1 MYRTYSYNDMPIPV
15 QRRNEDMRKPM
26 PPPKKEKECKEEKI
40 EKKCDKPD
48 NSGGILS
55 GLGTD
60 DLILIV
66 VALVLLIDDC
76 DDKLLLIALAFI
88 FLSEWF

>member
-26 PPPKKEKECKEEKI
+26 PPPKKEIECKEEKI
-40 EKKCDKPD
+40 EKKCEKND
-48 NSGGILS
+48 NGGILS

-66 VALVLLIDDC
+66 DC

>member
-26 PPPKKEKECKEEKI
+26 PPPKKEIECKEEKI
-40 EKKCDKPD
+40 EKKFDKPD
-48 NSGGILS
+48 NGGILS

-66 VALVLLIDDC
+66 VALVLRRQTSFDSTCIY
-76 DDKLLLIALAFI
+76 IFI
-88 FLSEWF
+88 GVVLV

>member
-1 MYRTYSYNDMPIPV
+1 
-15 QRRNEDMRKPM
+15 MRKN
-26 PPPKKEKECKEEKI
+26 
-40 EKKCDKPD
+40 D
-48 NSGGILS
+48 NGGILS

-88 FLSEWF
+88 FLSEWFWYKLLKLENTKEKGGEGKIAL